1 MHGALGLGLLA
12 IGIAG
17 LIALLIAL
25 VIAGFVLYLGAEL
38 AGIKKASLGKSIV
51 AVVGGGILAGILFI
65 IPVLGWILGIIA
77 YIWVIKVVFDTN
89 WLRATLA
96 FLMAIIIEVIVLWLF
111 KLLLGIS
118 LLAAL

>member
-1 MHGALGLGLLA
+1 MHGILGLGLLA
-12 IGIAG
+12 IGMAG

-25 VIAGFVLYLGAEL
+25 VIAGFVLYIGAEL

-77 YIWVIKVVFDTN
+77 YIWVIKVVFDTD

-96 FLMAIIIEVIVLWLF
+96 FLIAIVVEFIVLWLF
-111 KLLLGIS
+111 RLLLGIS

>member
-65 IPVLGWILGIIA
+65 IQCSVGYLG
-77 YIWVIKVVFDTN
+77 
-89 WLRATLA
+89 
-96 FLMAIIIEVIVLWLF
+96 
-111 KLLLGIS
+111 
-118 LLAAL
+118 